1 KTTLAASLARSSAL
15 AGRKT
20 ILVDCDLRRPGVA
33 ALLRQP
39 TVSNIVDVLKGKL
52 RVEDVIHRDE
62 VSGLDFIAA
71 PSNVWN
77 SLDLLSS
84 ARLPELL
91 KHLTSSYE
99 RVYIDTPPVLAVSDA
114 LAV

>member
-1 KTTLAASLARSSAL
+1 
-15 AGRKT
+15 
-20 ILVDCDLRRPGVA
+20 
-33 ALLRQP
+33 
-39 TVSNIVDVLKGKL
+39 
-52 RVEDVIHRDE
+52 DE

-114 LAV
+114 LAVAQFADSLLFAVRWGTPEHVVAAAIRQVRAANLDITGTVVTHVDMRRHSKLGYKDV